1 MDDTGF
7 LLLLAVATKQASKV
21 PVNVSSAPLPKKST
35 TESASS
41 LPPVPVA
48 KKKKDSKKKQSTV
61 STGSFFL
68 DDSEEGQTVYRR
80 ASVYFSIVKS
90 SRKFPGYFN
99 PVEKRIIVNC
109 KLSNLPVLPC
119 TSPFPFYKFLQ
130 IKITSCASFFLW
142 FHVFVC
148 LLYTAAKKLCSHW
161 QGVIFLIW
169 FWKISTSKFFNLL
182 GFF

>member
-109 KLSNLPVLPC
+109 KLSNLPVLQGPLYI
-119 TSPFPFYKFLQ
+119 PFPLLQ
-130 IKITSCASFFLW
+130 ISPNKNHFMCIILFW

-148 LLYTAAKKLCSHW
+148 LLCTAAKKLCSHW
-161 QGVIFLIW
+161 QGVIFFIW
-169 FWKISTSKFFNLL
+169 FWKISTSKFS
-182 GFF
+182 

>member
-1 MDDTGF
+1 MLWDVKLLARLLLFRDLNSKKENRGHVFESIELKRGTNLMDDTGF

-21 PVNVSSAPLPKKST
+21 PVDVSSGPLPTKST
-35 TESASS
+35 AESSTAESSASS
-41 LPPVPVA
+41 LPVPVV
-48 KKKKDSKKKQSTV
+48 KKKKDSKKKQKQTTV

-109 KLSNLPVLPC
+109 KSSLLVLHI
-119 TSPFPFYKFLQ
+119 SPFPLF
-130 IKITSCASFFLW
+130 
-142 FHVFVC
+142 
-148 LLYTAAKKLCSHW
+148 AAK
-161 QGVIFLIW
+161 
-169 FWKISTSKFFNLL
+169 
-182 GFF
+182 

>member
-21 PVNVSSAPLPKKST
+21 PVDVSSGPLPTKST
-35 TESASS
+35 AESSTAESSASS
-41 LPPVPVA
+41 LPVPVV
-48 KKKKDSKKKQSTV
+48 KKKKDSKKKQKQTTV

-109 KLSNLPVLPC
+109 KSSLLVLHIPL
-119 TSPFPFYKFLQ
+119 SPFCCQ
-130 IKITSCASFFLW
+130 IKITSCASFVL
-142 FHVFVC
+142 
-148 LLYTAAKKLCSHW
+148 
-161 QGVIFLIW
+161 
-169 FWKISTSKFFNLL
+169 
-182 GFF
+182 